1 MTFSASADDEYIVL
15 NLQDII
21 DEKGSDFAVDCLNR
35 YYCPLDSDIESFAR
49 TKAID
54 FSEQAIARTYL
65 VFQGGPTR
73 LVGMI
78 ALAQKSLS
86 IPLASLRGKRRTLLR
101 RFGKH
106 NEQTNSYDIPLI
118 LIAQLGKNYRSGMNE
133 LITGNQLLSIACKI
147 VQQAQRLIGGKLA
160 FLECK
165 PEAKLIDFYARNGF
179 VQFTPDQ
186 PYGDNSLIQM
196 IKHL

>member
-106 NEQTNSYDIPLI
+106 NEQTNSYD
-118 LIAQLGKNYRSGMNE
+118 GMNE